1 MDKVAVI
8 IEDDVNSARILAH
21 LLAKENIDS
30 ISVTNFKQLQAHGII
45 NPDIVFID
53 LEMPQMNG
61 YEILS
66 ELLKDIQYQSIPII
80 ASSVHTGEL
89 RNVQEAGF
97 HGFISKPL
105 SKDKFPKQLR
115 DILDGAAIWD
125 IS

>member
-1 MDKVAVI
+1 MRKIALI
-8 IEDDVNSARILAH
+8 IEDDVNSAKILAH
-21 LLAKENIDS
+21 LLAKESFES
-30 ISVTNFKQLQAHGII
+30 ILASNFKQLEAYGII

-66 ELLKDIQYQSIPII
+66 ELLKDVQYQSIPLI

-89 RNVQEAGF
+89 RTVQAAGF
-97 HGFISKPL
+97 HSFISKPL

-115 DILDGAAIWD
+115 HILDGEAIWD